1 MRNIIKNFLLEKK
14 YEPGTF
20 VEKVDGT
27 FLKTLII
34 IFLLI
39 GTIANAD
46 SILLIPVGKTE
57 ALPFKPYSYIHV
69 SNGKILKLREQGGRI
84 LATGISAGELTLTN
98 QSQKYKTY
106 VLDQKDIDSYNAI
119 SKLTENMRGLKIEIM
134 DDRVYVTGELLR
146 LSDWEKISNLSQEKN
161 LRWILKAKITKE
173 FETEIMSR
181 SNEEIQDASLPIPTL
196 SASPELQAV
205 ISSQQ
210 KNYIE
215 RYHELLEPFGYK
227 MIQDKNALQLE
238 PMVDL
243 SVKMVELK
251 KNYFR
256 KLGVDFPQKYT
267 AQVLPQNNFKV
278 AGDPFQLALNAL
290 EQDGHAKIIASPH
303 LSCRSG
309 KEAHFLAGGEFPIK
323 IMNFQ
328 TNEIQWKKHGILLTF
343 KPIADRSGKMSLSLS
358 AEISMIDQAQAVD
371 GIPGLL
377 INRVE
382 SHLDLKQSQ
391 TIAISGL
398 IKEHTGKS
406 NQGLAFLKNLP
417 VLGLL
422 FSSEDF
428 REDRTELVVFVTPKV
443 LSEGVAQ

>member
-1 MRNIIKNFLLEKK
+1 M
-14 YEPGTF
+14 
-20 VEKVDGT
+20 
-27 FLKTLII
+27 KTLIFTFL
-34 IFLLI
+34 FLLI
-39 GTIANAD
+39 GKIASAED
-46 SILLIPVGKTE
+46 ILLVPVGKTE
-57 ALPFKPYSYIHV
+57 ALPFKPYTNIHA
-69 SNGKILKLREQGGRI
+69 SNGKILKLREHGGKV
-84 LATGISAGELTLTN
+84 LATGIKAGELTLTN
-98 QSQKYKTY
+98 QSKKYKTY
-106 VLDQKDIDSYNAI
+106 VLEQKDIDSYNAI
-119 SKLTENMRGLKIEIM
+119 SVLIKKMRGLKIDIM
-134 DDRVYVTGELLR
+134 DDTTHVTGELLR
-146 LSDWEKISNLSQEKN
+146 LSDWEKISHLAQEKN
-161 LRWILKAKITKE
+161 LRWVMKAKISKE
-173 FETEIMSR
+173 FENEILSR
-181 SNEEIQDASLPIPTL
+181 SNEEIQEASLPIPTL
-196 SASPELQAV
+196 SANPELQAV
-205 ISSQQ
+205 ISSLQ
-210 KNYIE
+210 KNYIQ

-227 MIQDKNALQLE
+227 MIEDKNALQLE

-251 KNYFR
+251 KNSFR

-267 AQVLPQNNFKV
+267 AQVLPSSNFKTI
-278 AGDPFQLALNAL
+278 GDPFQIALNAL
-290 EQDGHAKIIASPH
+290 EQDGSAKIIASPH

-309 KEAHFLAGGEFPIK
+309 KEANFLAGGEFPIK

-343 KPIADRSGKMSLSLS
+343 KPIADRSGKMSLALS
-358 AEISMIDQAQAVD
+358 AEISMIDQAQSVD

-398 IKEHTGKS
+398 IKEHVGKS

-443 LSEGVAQ
+443 LTEGVAQ